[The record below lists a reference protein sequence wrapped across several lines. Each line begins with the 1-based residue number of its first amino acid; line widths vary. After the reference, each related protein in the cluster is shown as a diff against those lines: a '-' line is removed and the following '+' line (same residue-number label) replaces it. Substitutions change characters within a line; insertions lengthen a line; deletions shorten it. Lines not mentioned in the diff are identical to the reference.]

1 MTVHLSGALPV
12 GDTNGLG
19 SISGK
24 LCDDPES
31 VHVAVVLLD
40 CSKITTNT
48 DNGDIVPTCRIR
60 AIEPV
65 GTTEDAEEMRR
76 LLRRA
81 YERRTGKVELPLDME
96 KELENLYPA
105 PADDDDQDQS

>member
-24 LCDDPES
+24 LCDEPEL

-48 DNGDIVPTCRIR
+48 DNGDVVPTARIR

-65 GTTEDAEEMRR
+65 GITTDAEEMRR

-96 KELENLYPA
+96 KELENLYPGDA
-105 PADDDDQDQS
+105 EDDSGE

>member
-48 DNGDIVPTCRIR
+48 DNGDVVPTARIR
-60 AIEPV
+60 AIEPI
-65 GTTEDAEEMRR
+65 GITGDAEEMRR

-96 KELENLYPA
+96 KELENLYPGDEDGET
-105 PADDDDQDQS
+105 P